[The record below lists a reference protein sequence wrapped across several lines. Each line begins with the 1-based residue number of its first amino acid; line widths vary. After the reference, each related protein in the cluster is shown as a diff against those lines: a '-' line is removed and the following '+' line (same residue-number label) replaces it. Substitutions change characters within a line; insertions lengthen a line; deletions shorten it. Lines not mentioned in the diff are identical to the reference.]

1 MKNRIL
7 SIGIIGMMLFGI
19 WETGKGQQG
28 TPNYEENADVIEVT
42 ETAEPQL
49 IGKIIGVGIEIGDI
63 EALSEKVLGEPGR
76 QCPYYVYFIWIDM
89 ERDDAGTRYGQRI
102 VRLIAMDSDSFS
114 PRHQD
119 EINQMLEKEGKK
131 RLPGWEEKEWWEAAS
146 IHIDYR
152 SERYLFWHYVSP
164 SPLPEECKWEDLYFG
179 LDVKRGWLLNY
190 WHGGRYLL
198 YGDKF
203 YLKMEESW
211 EKPVMEQDADQRIA
225 RYEIRET
232 QGECDGTV
240 FPAVEVTG
248 LTDEALQTRIN
259 GRLQEGLKRFIEN
272 EGWEDKAWRQE
283 LLDKTKIY
291 ISYKSDKWLSV
302 VYSIPI
308 CDENELDDGILD
320 LPVVLDMQTGE
331 RLRLDDFI
339 EVEELKYWLV
349 CRGKLPDDFT
359 WQLQGIL
366 TPERQLFYGYSVNW
380 YEDFS
385 GYTALDR
392 FYLSRGRLILL
403 SHRSTSDENIPLAEL
418 FAYLKVDPWYD

>member
-7 SIGIIGMMLFGI
+7 SIGIIGMMLFGV

-28 TPNYEENADVIEVT
+28 TPNYAENADVTEVT

-49 IGKIIGVGIEIGDI
+49 IGKIIGMGIEIGDI
-63 EALSEKVLGEPGR
+63 EALSEKVLGEAGR
-76 QCPYYVYFIWIDM
+76 QFPYYVDYQWIDM

-102 VRLIAMDSDSFS
+102 VQLITLDYLSEY
-114 PRHQD
+114 PRGK
-119 EINQMLEKEGKK
+119 INQMLIEEGKK
-131 RLPGWEEKEWWEAAS
+131 RLPGGEKTEWWETAS

-179 LDVKRGWLLNY
+179 LDVKKGWLLKY
-190 WHGGRYLL
+190 WYGGGYRL

-211 EKPVMEQDADQRIA
+211 EKPVLEQDADHRIT
-225 RYEIRET
+225 RYEVRET
-232 QGECDGTV
+232 QEECDGTV

-248 LTDEALQTRIN
+248 WMDEALQMRIN
-259 GRLQEGLKRFIEN
+259 GHLQEVLKEFIEN

-349 CRGKLPDDFT
+349 CHGQLPDDFT

-385 GYTALDR
+385 GYTALDK

-403 SHRSTSDENIPLAEL
+403 GHQSTSDENIPLPEL
-418 FAYLKVDPWYD
+418 FDYLKVDPWYD